1 MDRTE
6 LGMGIGIHKGPTLI
20 DFGFSFRNGMWVHS
34 MKGLNVSLGF
44 TVTAF
49 KGRNKKKDDADN
61 TGPAPVPEG
70 TTPPDTEKS
79 LPGEDQK

>member
-1 MDRTE
+1 
-6 LGMGIGIHKGPTLI
+6 
-20 DFGFSFRNGMWVHS
+20 

-70 TTPPDTEKS
+70 TIPPDTEKS
-79 LPGEDQK
+79 LPDQDKK